1 MKSEK
6 EFKSQMNL
14 MIYYFPEFK
23 KLSSTFCMFALP
35 DPEAA
40 GYLRTQRHSAITVE
54 ANTKFAAIKFNQ
66 VFREMRQLRRVVI
79 MKNYEFQTENE
90 ISLAK

>member
-14 MIYYFPEFK
+14 MIYYFPELN
-23 KLSSTFCMFALP
+23 KLSSTFGLFALP

-40 GYLRTQRHSAITVE
+40 RYVRTSGYSANTVE
-54 ANTKFAAIKFNQ
+54 ANTKFAAIEFNQ
-66 VFREMRQLRRVVI
+66 VLREMRQVKR
-79 MKNYEFQTENE
+79 
-90 ISLAK
+90 